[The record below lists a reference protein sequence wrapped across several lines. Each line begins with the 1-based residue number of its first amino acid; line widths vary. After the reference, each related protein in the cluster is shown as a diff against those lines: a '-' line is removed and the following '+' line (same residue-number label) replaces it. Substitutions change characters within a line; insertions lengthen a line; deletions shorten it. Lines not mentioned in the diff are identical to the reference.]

1 MAEIN
6 YAGEYDLKELR
17 ILTSSGVVM
26 DATNLVQSI
35 EMFENLESPSLTGR
49 ITIID
54 IDNVVEN
61 ANIIGQEYMS
71 LKIATPTLE
80 EEMID
85 FSQNVFAIYKIV
97 SKSATSSTDAQIFT
111 LAFCSPELL
120 RSNRTRVSKSYTD
133 TIDNIVENIL
143 RDSRYLN
150 TRKKLFLETTS
161 GIRKVIAP
169 NIRPFT
175 FINNLKNEALSSK
188 YNSPHFFFFET
199 TKGIHFKTLQ
209 GMYAAGT
216 FGNYNTGDIES
227 LDIGKEKKPN
237 VEKEFQRVLEFQ
249 INSNQDMLL
258 NVRGGM
264 LGSKVTNYNIFHKN
278 FNTKT
283 FRYFNDLESFPRI
296 DENPIYN
303 NSSID
308 VENNTIG
315 DFSDARIHLHPTS
328 SSSFYDS
335 QYDNENNFYTYTP
348 NQISDAILHRQSKI
362 LELNYGVS
370 VSMKITGNTT
380 IAVGQLINLTIPV
393 VGRVHDKENDQY
405 MSGKYLIT
413 KLRHMFSQA
422 DKKHEIALTA
432 CKDSLPKEYP
442 TATNSRAPIG
452 EKSESVEIS
461 YT

>member
-161 GIRKVIAP
+161 GIR
-169 NIRPFT
+169 
-175 FINNLKNEALSSK
+175 
-188 YNSPHFFFFET
+188 
-199 TKGIHFKTLQ
+199 
-209 GMYAAGT
+209 
-216 FGNYNTGDIES
+216 
-227 LDIGKEKKPN
+227 
-237 VEKEFQRVLEFQ
+237 
-249 INSNQDMLL
+249 
-258 NVRGGM
+258 
-264 LGSKVTNYNIFHKN
+264 
-278 FNTKT
+278 
-283 FRYFNDLESFPRI
+283 
-296 DENPIYN
+296 
-303 NSSID
+303 
-308 VENNTIG
+308 
-315 DFSDARIHLHPTS
+315 
-328 SSSFYDS
+328 
-335 QYDNENNFYTYTP
+335 
-348 NQISDAILHRQSKI
+348 
-362 LELNYGVS
+362 
-370 VSMKITGNTT
+370 
-380 IAVGQLINLTIPV
+380 
-393 VGRVHDKENDQY
+393 
-405 MSGKYLIT
+405 
-413 KLRHMFSQA
+413 
-422 DKKHEIALTA
+422 
-432 CKDSLPKEYP
+432 
-442 TATNSRAPIG
+442 
-452 EKSESVEIS
+452 
-461 YT
+461 